1 MYEDRTNLQTYF
13 FFLNRCS
20 SDCVI
25 ADTETFVTL
34 SLS

>member
-13 FFLNRCS
+13 LNCYS
-20 SDCVI
+20 SDPVI
-25 ADTETFVTL
+25 ADTKTFVTL